1 MITGSAI
8 FSVHAGYE
16 LSIERKPPNSFPTLL
31 FRPLGVYVGAWAV
44 CWEVQW
50 SYRDDHADEPYSGRK
65 WSILGGDIVNRIL
78 KEYVRPTSARVIDY
92 QGTVL
97 P

>member
-8 FSVHAGYE
+8 SSVHAG
-16 LSIERKPPNSFPTLL
+16 
-31 FRPLGVYVGAWAV
+31 GD
-44 CWEVQW
+44 
-50 SYRDDHADEPYSGRK
+50 RDDHADEPYSGRK
-65 WSILGGDIVNRIL
+65 LSILGGDIVNRIL